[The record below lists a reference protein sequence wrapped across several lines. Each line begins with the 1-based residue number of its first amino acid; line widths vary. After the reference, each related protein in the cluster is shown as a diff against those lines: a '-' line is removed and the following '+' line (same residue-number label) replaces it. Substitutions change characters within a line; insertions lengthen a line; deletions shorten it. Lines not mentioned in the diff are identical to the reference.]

1 MIISSSISFNE
12 RIFLKMIYK
21 QGCYQMGSGLLPENP
36 VEASSLTNAS
46 LRIINILYKRMV
58 EDVPLLNGF

>member
-1 MIISSSISFNE
+1 
-12 RIFLKMIYK
+12 
-21 QGCYQMGSGLLPENP
+21 MGSGLLPENP